1 MHFYGSYLFFDYE
14 VLTFRSKLIRNQA
27 TGFKIVLVKVK
38 ILLFLLLGTQSP
50 FPVDRA
56 NGSWILNLPDKG
68 LFVEGCNI

>member
-14 VLTFRSKLIRNQA
+14 VLTFRGKLIRNQA

-38 ILLFLLLGTQSP
+38 ILLFLLLGTQSA
-50 FPVDRA
+50 FAIDTA

-68 LFVEGCNI
+68 LFVAGCNI

>member
-14 VLTFRSKLIRNQA
+14 VLTFRGKLIRNQA
-27 TGFKIVLVKVK
+27 AGFKIVLVKLK

-56 NGSWILNLPDKG
+56 NGSCILNFPDKV
-68 LFVEGCNI
+68 FF